1 MSIKVGING
10 FGRIGRQFFR
20 AALKYDKNA
29 DIDIVGINDLTDT
42 KTLSHLLKYD
52 SIYRVL
58 EEDVKAEKDAVI
70 VNGKKIKV
78 TSIKDPAELPWKDL
92 GVDVVLEA
100 TGIFRSREGAK
111 KHLDAGANKVIVSAP
126 MKGGGA
132 DITIVLG
139 VNDDKYIKE
148 EHNIISNASCT
159 TNALAPV
166 CKVLNDNF
174 GIKSGFMTTIH
185 SYTNDQ
191 RILDFPH
198 SDLRR
203 ARAAALSIIPT
214 STGAASAIGLVI
226 PEIDGRLNGMALRV
240 PMPVGSI
247 VDLVVDLEKDAAV
260 EEVNNAFKE
269 ASLEE
274 RYKGILQYCEDPIVS
289 ADIVGNAYSSIF
301 DSLCTMKMGKMIKVL
316 AWYDNEWGYSTRV
329 YDLIKFIM
337 E

>member
-1 MSIKVGING
+1 VSIKVGING

-29 DIDIVGINDLTDT
+29 DIDIVAINDLTDT
-42 KTLSHLLKYD
+42 KTLAHLLKYD
-52 SIYRVL
+52 SVYRVL

-111 KHLDAGANKVIVSAP
+111 KHLDAGAKKVIVSAP

-132 DITIVLG
+132 DITLVLG

-159 TNALAPV
+159 TNALAPA
-166 CKVLNDNF
+166 CKVLNDSF

-203 ARAAALSIIPT
+203 ASAAALSIIPT
-214 STGAASAIGLVI
+214 STGAASAIGSVI
-226 PEIDGRLNGMALRV
+226 PEIDGKLNGMALRV
-240 PMPVGSI
+240 PLPVGSI
-247 VDLVVDLEKDAAV
+247 VDLVVDLEKDATV
-260 EEVNNAFKE
+260 EEINNAFKE

-274 RYKGILQYCEDPIVS
+274 GYKGILQYCEDPIVS
-289 ADIVGNAYSSIF
+289 ADIIGNSHSSIF
-301 DSLCTMKMGKMIKVL
+301 DSLCTMKMGKLVKVL
-316 AWYDNEWGYSTRV
+316 SWYDNEWGYSTRV

-337 E
+337 K